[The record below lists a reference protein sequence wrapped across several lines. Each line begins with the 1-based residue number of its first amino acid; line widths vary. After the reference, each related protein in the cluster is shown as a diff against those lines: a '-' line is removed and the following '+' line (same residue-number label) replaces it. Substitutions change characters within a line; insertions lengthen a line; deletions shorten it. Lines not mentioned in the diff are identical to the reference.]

1 MFDGLKSL
9 WDEPS
14 EGVGTL
20 CQQQTGEHCYDYI
33 IPAGERLTPDGTVEE
48 AILCHICFEM
58 DPGSPFV
65 FDGPDPQEEE
75 AATQAQYHKLRESFF
90 RDGGPGDRILNIVP
104 GRPTA
109 DPQSRRFPADRRQG
123 RDAARP

>member
-1 MFDGLKSL
+1 MAAGRATRDDGAGNWTFDGLKYL
-9 WDEPS
+9 WDEPP

-48 AILCHICFEM
+48 AKLCHICFEM

-75 AATQAQYHKLRESFF
+75 AATQAQYHKLRESFL
-90 RDGGPGDRILNIVP
+90 RDGGPGDR
-104 GRPTA
+104 
-109 DPQSRRFPADRRQG
+109 S
-123 RDAARP
+123 